1 MAKKKMNKLEIKP
14 CPFCGSEVTV
24 ENIGADEEA
33 YMFECTNANCAAAT
47 CFGNYSTDR
56 ATAIQNWN
64 KRATKYTTN
73 TKIGTCTINI
83 DLR

>member
-1 MAKKKMNKLEIKP
+1 MLKSTKK
-14 CPFCGSEVTV
+14 
-24 ENIGADEEA
+24 
-33 YMFECTNANCAAAT
+33 
-47 CFGNYSTDR
+47 
-56 ATAIQNWN
+56 WN

>member
-1 MAKKKMNKLEIKP
+1 MTRDSLEKYVDSGV
-14 CPFCGSEVTV
+14 FSQRELMKEV
-24 ENIGADEEA
+24 

-47 CFGNYSTDR
+47 CFGDYSTDR

>member
-1 MAKKKMNKLEIKP
+1 MTKLKIKP
-14 CPFCGSEVTV
+14 CPFCGSKVTV
-24 ENIGADEEA
+24 ENINPKEADGEM
-33 YMFECTNANCAAAT
+33 YMFECTNDNCSAAT
-47 CFGNYSTDR
+47 CFDDYSTDR
-56 ATAIQNWN
+56 ATAIKNWN